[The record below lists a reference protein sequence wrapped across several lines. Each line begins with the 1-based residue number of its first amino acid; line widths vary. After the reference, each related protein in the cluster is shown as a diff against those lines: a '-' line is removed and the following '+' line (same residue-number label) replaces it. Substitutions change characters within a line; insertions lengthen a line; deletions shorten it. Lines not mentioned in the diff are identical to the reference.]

1 MSKLSWGGAIVV
13 VAILASSGAALERK
27 WSLEHSQRLAQA
39 SMPPTIL
46 LGKWRCEGSFQ
57 GQRIIQIEAYTPGNF
72 QTALTFRGQQIILG
86 GTYTATA
93 AGNNSLRVSYQPF
106 DWRPRQI
113 CSGPGGIGGNC
124 VPVNFEPSTEQLF
137 FPNSDSYRTRLGAC
151 RRLE

>member
-13 VAILASSGAALERK
+13 VAILASSGTALETK
-27 WSLEHSQRLAQA
+27 WSLEHSPQLAQA

-72 QTALTFRGQQIILG
+72 RTALSYQGQQILLG
-86 GTYTATA
+86 GTYTATP
-93 AGNNSLRVSYQPF
+93 AGNNSLRVSYQPSN
-106 DWRPRQI
+106 WRPREI

-124 VPVNFEPSTEQLF
+124 VPVNFGPSTEQLF